1 MLWPKMVAKWSR
13 LDWAQRLVLFEAAW
27 YLIFAQLA
35 IRLLPFRWIAP
46 RLGSSGER
54 PFEQTDHQC
63 RTATEARQVGWAI
76 TALARYFPWDAKCL
90 AQAVAG
96 KWMLQRRGLPST
108 LYLGVERVH
117 DGEKWLEAHAWLRC
131 GTDIITGEPAART
144 LQSAGRLH
152 EDRL

>member
-1 MLWPKMVAKWSR
+1 MVAKWSR

-27 YLIFAQLA
+27 SLTAALVA
-35 IRLLPFRWIAP
+35 VRLLPFRWIAP
-46 RLGSSGER
+46 RLGSSGETSIHR
-54 PFEQTDHQC
+54 VLNKDQQWQ
-63 RTATEARQVGWAI
+63 AQQVGWAI

-108 LYLGVERVH
+108 LYLGVDRVY

-131 GTDIITGEPAART
+131 GTDIITGEQQHERFKVLAAFT
-144 LQSAGRLH
+144 
-152 EDRL
+152 EDRH

>member
-1 MLWPKMVAKWSR
+1 MVAKWSR
-13 LDWAQRLVLFEAAW
+13 LDWAQRLVLLEAA
-27 YLIFAQLA
+27 LNLAAAQMA

-46 RLGSSGER
+46 RRESLEEASIER
-54 PFEQTDHQC
+54 AINPEQQQ
-63 RTATEARQVGWAI
+63 EAQQVGWAI
-76 TALARYFPWDAKCL
+76 KALARYFPWDSKCL

-117 DGEKWLEAHAWLRC
+117 GGEKWLEAHAWLRC
-131 GTDIITGEPAART
+131 GTDIVTGERHHERFKVLAAFT
-144 LQSAGRLH
+144 

>member
-1 MLWPKMVAKWSR
+1 MVAKWIR

-27 YLIFAQLA
+27 YLIFARIA

-46 RLGSSGER
+46 RLGSSGEASI
-54 PFEQTDHQC
+54 EQMDINPERQQ
-63 RTATEARQVGWAI
+63 EARQIGWAI
-76 TALARYFPWDAKCL
+76 TTLARYLPLDAKCL

-108 LYLGVERVH
+108 LYLGVDRVH

-131 GTDIITGEPAART
+131 GTDIITGERSHKRFKVLVAF
-144 LQSAGRLH
+144 S
-152 EDRL
+152 EDGI

>member
-1 MLWPKMVAKWSR
+1 MVAKWSR
-13 LDWAQRLVLFEAAW
+13 LNWSQRLLLFEAAW
-27 YLIFAQLA
+27 HLAAALIA

-46 RLGSSGER
+46 SLGRSGEAMASSEPR
-54 PFEQTDHQC
+54 QINPEELQ
-63 RTATEARQVGWAI
+63 EAQQVGWAV

-108 LYLGVERVH
+108 LYLGVERVY

-131 GTDIITGEPAART
+131 GTDIITGESQHERFKVLAAFT
-144 LQSAGRLH
+144 
-152 EDRL
+152 EDRI

>member
-1 MLWPKMVAKWSR
+1 MVAKWSR
-13 LDWAQRLVLFEAAW
+13 LDWAQRLVLLEAAW
-27 YLIFAQLA
+27 NLTSALVA

-46 RLGSSGER
+46 RLGTTGEA
-54 PFEQTDHQC
+54 PIHKALSAEQQQ
-63 RTATEARQVGWAI
+63 EARQVGWAI
-76 TALARYFPWDAKCL
+76 TALALYFPWDAKCL

-131 GTDIITGEPAART
+131 GTDIITGERQHERFKVLAAFT
-144 LQSAGRLH
+144 EEQL
-152 EDRL
+152 